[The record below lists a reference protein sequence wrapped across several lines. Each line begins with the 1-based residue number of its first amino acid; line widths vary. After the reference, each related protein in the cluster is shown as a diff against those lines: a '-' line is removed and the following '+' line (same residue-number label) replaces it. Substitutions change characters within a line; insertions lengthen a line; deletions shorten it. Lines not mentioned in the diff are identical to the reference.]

1 MITVKR
7 TCSVADTAKRTL
19 SPAKPTDRHQHQLS
33 CLGGQVANVH
43 VCQILEKY
51 FDGHLTISSRI
62 YKGKVHMGLKDVYTL
77 RWDIYTLQPPP
88 LSLVHEVLI

>member
-7 TCSVADTAKRTL
+7 TCSVADTVKRTL
-19 SPAKPTDRHQHQLS
+19 SPAKPADRHQHQLS
-33 CLGGQVANVH
+33 CPGGQVANVH

-62 YKGKVHMGLKDVYTL
+62 YKGKVHMGFKDVYTL

-88 LSLVHEVLI
+88 LSLVHDVLI